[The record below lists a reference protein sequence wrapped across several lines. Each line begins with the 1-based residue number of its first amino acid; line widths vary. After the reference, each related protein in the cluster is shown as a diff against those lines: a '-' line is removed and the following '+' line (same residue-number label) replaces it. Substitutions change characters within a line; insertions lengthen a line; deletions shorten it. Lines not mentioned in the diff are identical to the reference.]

1 MDACSPLAIRTSC
14 DDPVMARPREC
25 VRKPSLLKLSLLPV
39 LDPRGFL
46 DHPRPL
52 LQVGVR
58 ERQRQVN
65 QSGFPAVTNHR
76 WKNLIPNRVAA
87 ALRAAL
93 VSGLFLAT
101 GGVRPASAVLGG
113 GAESVQADQSTLGGE
128 RSEVAHPS
136 FTVEVIST
144 PAGLWSTSTCRV
156 PGRCSPS
163 RRAVRAIPT
172 WLCCSARTS
181 RVSGRSKS
189 ARHLPAWPARAN
201 RARRGGDWGHARD
214 LWGRAYLPAL
224 LPSGA
229 ADIQ

>member
-144 PAGLWSTSTCRV
+144 PAGVVVNEYVSSAGTVLAVSSRGPRNPDLALLLGPYFPSIRPQQISPPAAGMACACK
-156 PGRCSPS
+156 PG
-163 RRAVRAIPT
+163 
-172 WLCCSARTS
+172 TS
-181 RVSGRSKS
+181 RWRLG
-189 ARHLPAWPARAN
+189 ARAGPLGKSLL
-201 RARRGGDWGHARD
+201 A
-214 LWGRAYLPAL
+214 AL